1 MNGTGWLTVGV
12 VSVIL
17 MLPTAGMA
25 RVWKVHVW
33 EWFQEGSSRLV
44 RPRAAIT
51 LPDALTLSPGLST
64 NILREPPLLSSRYTW
79 NGHTVMPYIGAGL
92 SHGQTKDTH
101 GTLWQ
106 EERVLHEPLGRAF
119 VPNEVQLGVRIPF

>member
-1 MNGTGWLTVGV
+1 MNWTGWRKAGL
-12 VSVIL
+12 VSVVL

-25 RVWKVHVW
+25 QGQTGT
-33 EWFQEGSSRLV
+33 ESSLLGVAPGKFINSGR
-44 RPRAAIT
+44 T
-51 LPDALTLSPGLST
+51 EMSDTLTLSPGIST
-64 NILREPPLLSSRYTW
+64 NILRQPPLLSSRYTW

-92 SHGQTKDTH
+92 SHGETTDTN

-106 EERVLHEPLGRAF
+106 EERVLHEPLGKAF